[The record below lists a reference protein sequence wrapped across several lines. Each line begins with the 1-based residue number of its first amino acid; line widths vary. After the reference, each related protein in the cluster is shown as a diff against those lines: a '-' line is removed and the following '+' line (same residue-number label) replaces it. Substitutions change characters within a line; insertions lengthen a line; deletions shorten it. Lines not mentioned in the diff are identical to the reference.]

1 MCRREACRSQ
11 AFLRAVLSTLSSP
24 KRKLSQWMW
33 MRTRPRFWASHQLQR
48 LHPLLLRVKTYD
60 THGQPMHLRTRLS
73 THLVIHYTRAPGL
86 RQGPTGRR
94 RKGHSID
101 CGAGG
106 AYEKDTQVSRGVEE
120 VQDHGRHWQERYKYK
135 TGRATHLLSSTT
147 FEMTQRHTN
156 TVAWLEEI
164 QLPGRLAHTTSGQ
177 QRGRGTEERLAQPF
191 EKGSEVQVQWRT
203 VMLIRGPCAS
213 LLRRAVLP
221 T

>member
-1 MCRREACRSQ
+1 MVNLCIFAHVCPHIWSYTTRGRQVCGRVQQ
-11 AFLRAVLSTLSSP
+11 ADAV
-24 KRKLSQWMW
+24 
-33 MRTRPRFWASHQLQR
+33 
-48 LHPLLLRVKTYD
+48 
-60 THGQPMHLRTRLS
+60 
-73 THLVIHYTRAPGL
+73 
-86 RQGPTGRR
+86 
-94 RKGHSID
+94 KGHSID

-164 QLPGRLAHTTSGQ
+164 QLHGRLAHTTSGQ